1 MIQIIATVMPLGTI
15 LLNLS
20 TVLATLII
28 VVMGLGVLSM
38 SMNFLPRLTIVMVMH
53 LASIIR
59 AHLLATVNPV
69 TPLTE
74 KTASM
79 KTNVP

>member
-59 AHLLATVNPV
+59 SRLLATVNPV
-69 TPLTE
+69 TLVT
-74 KTASM
+74 K
-79 KTNVP
+79 KLRQ